1 MCVYLAQMA
10 QRWADQCPRYHDK
23 NRHVLEFG
31 QQTSTRQNSGQN
43 LAFSWNSQNSL
54 DYELDKKIQ
63 DWFDEVENWPSK
75 NTENYSDANVSGDV
89 GHFTQIVW
97 AKTKFVGCG
106 TMYHKD
112 LKLPEYPYKKVKKPR
127 EKMQHELFSRI
138 KIHNLC
144 YNFTKNFH
152 I

>member
-112 LKLPEYPYKKVKKPR
+112 LKLPEYPYKKVCKRKL
-127 EKMQHELFSRI
+127 QQELFI
-138 KIHNLC
+138 FFGKLIDW
-144 YNFTKNFH
+144 FFE
-152 I
+152 